1 MYVCNNYSFFSKS
14 AVEQIKRSS
23 FILLFTKYN
32 FEISPNF
39 HHKLDNVSGTGTGQY
54 VSTVQA

>member
-23 FILLFTKYN
+23 FIPLFTKYN
-32 FEISPNF
+32 FEI
-39 HHKLDNVSGTGTGQY
+39 
-54 VSTVQA
+54 